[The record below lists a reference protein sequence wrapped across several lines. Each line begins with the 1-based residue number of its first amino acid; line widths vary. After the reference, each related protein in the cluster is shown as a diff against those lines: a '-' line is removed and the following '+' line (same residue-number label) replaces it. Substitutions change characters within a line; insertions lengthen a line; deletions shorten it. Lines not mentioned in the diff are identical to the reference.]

1 MDKRQLRKQ
10 VLAARDAMKP
20 AERKRGDILVTER
33 ILGHQWYYSAE
44 HILIFVSFG
53 SEIDTG
59 MLMEDAWHTGKK
71 VYVPRVEDKQM
82 SFHQIENLT
91 QVKEGYRGIREPAA
105 GAPVFSAGR
114 ERAADTLMLLPGV
127 AFDRAGRRI
136 GYGGGFYDRYLQ
148 DKPWMRTIAIGYR
161 CQRLAEEF
169 AEDKWDVRPGQVI
182 CL

>member
-1 MDKRQLRKQ
+1 MNKRQMRRQ
-10 VLAARDAMKP
+10 VLAVRDAMQP

-44 HILIFVSFG
+44 HILIFLSFG

-59 MLMEDAWHTGKK
+59 MVMEDAWRTGKK
-71 VYVPRVEDKQM
+71 VYVPRVENGQM
-82 SFHQIENLT
+82 TFCRIENLT
-91 QVKEGYRGIREPAA
+91 QVKEGYRGIREPF
-105 GAPVFSAGR
+105 GDAPVFCPER
-114 ERAADTLMLLPGV
+114 EREADTLMLLPGV
-127 AFDRAGRRI
+127 AFDRNGRRI

-161 CQRLAEEF
+161 CQRLDEEF
-169 AEDKWDVRPGQVI
+169 AEEKWDVRPCQVI